1 MYIDI
6 VTHMRYRGIIFD
18 LDGVI
23 CSTDEYHYLAW
34 KTLADRLNIPFDRER
49 NNLLR
54 GVSRMAS
61 LEIILEKA
69 GKEYSDEAKIAFA
82 EDKNALYR
90 ELLGRMTPDA
100 LSEDVK
106 DTLFKL
112 RKTDLLL
119 AIGSSSK
126 NTPFILERIGL
137 GSFFDA
143 IADGNCITHSKPH
156 PEVFLKAAGLLRL
169 TPEDCLVVEDA
180 HAGVEAATAGHFDCA
195 AIGDARDDQK
205 ARWHLAKFSDIL
217 HCLS

>member
-82 EDKNALYR
+82 EEKNALYR

-143 IADGNCITHSKPH
+143 ISDGNCITHSKPH

-205 ARWHLAKFSDIL
+205 ARWHLAKFSDIF